1 MSESAEAFRGRGLP
15 FEFALDRAPMSLI
28 RSIVGTPLIGVL
40 GLLDAK
46 LVADGKLRALANEMV
61 DARAL
66 LSQSSEREALID
78 SLTVAKA
85 AELGKAFDVDATPIT
100 SLHRRLNRALA
111 SADDISQLFLFFGI
125 EPDERALGVRRPT
138 VLDVSAGYAL
148 FAHQRSA
155 ARRVIELLEAE
166 PRRVLLHMPT
176 GAGKTRTAM
185 HIVCGHLREREPTLV
200 CWLANSPELL
210 DQAAEEF
217 ERAWGSLGDRA
228 VPVIRFWGDRSPD
241 LSGVRD
247 GFLVAGFQK
256 MHALFARDPNNLLR
270 LGDRTS
276 LTVADEAHQ
285 AIAPTYRTVID
296 TLAHKHPSGRL
307 LGLSATPGR
316 TWADIEKDAALS
328 AFFGRHKVTLEVE
341 GYPDA
346 VEYLMENEYL
356 ARPVFRTL
364 NYEPGTA
371 LQAADIAAL
380 SAALDIPDSL
390 LEVLGEDE
398 QRNLRIVTAVEDL
411 MTRHRRIVVF
421 AASVKN
427 AHLIR
432 AVLSARG
439 HEAHVVTG
447 EMETGGRER
456 AIRRYRGN
464 APEPIIMCN
473 YGVLTTGFDAPK
485 TSAAVIA
492 RPTRSLVL
500 YSQMVGRATRGP
512 RAGGNET
519 AEIVTV
525 VDPDLPG
532 FGDVA
537 EAFKNWEDV
546 WDGR

>member
-1 MSESAEAFRGRGLP
+1 MSDITGNFSGRGLP
-15 FEFALDRAPMSLI
+15 FELALACAPMSLVHE
-28 RSIVGTPLIGVL
+28 IVGEPLIGVL
-40 GLLDAK
+40 GLLDAG
-46 LVADGKLRALANEMV
+46 LVSDEKLRALALETA
-61 DARAL
+61 DPKAILTSAG
-66 LSQSSEREALID
+66 QREALLGAM
-78 SLTVAKA
+78 SVSKVSELARVCEVAV
-85 AELGKAFDVDATPIT
+85 EPIV
-100 SLHRRLNRALA
+100 SIFKRLNRHLA
-111 SADDISQLFLFFGI
+111 GMDDLSPVHLFFGVV
-125 EPDERALGVRRPT
+125 PDVRALGIRRPAI
-138 VLDVSAGYAL
+138 LDIGTNYAL
-148 FAHQRSA
+148 FPHQRVA
-155 ARRVIELLEAE
+155 ARKVIMAMEGE

-185 HIVCGHLREREPTLV
+185 HVVCEHLRVNGPTIV

-217 ERAWGSLGDRA
+217 EKAWGSLGDRSL
-228 VPVIRFWGDRSPD
+228 PVIRYWGARNPD
-241 LSGVRD
+241 FSDLRD
-247 GFLVAGFQK
+247 GFLVGGFQK
-256 MHALFARDPNNLLR
+256 LHALFARDANELLR

-296 TLAHKHPSGRL
+296 TLANKHPKGRL

-316 TWADIEKDAALS
+316 TWADIDKDATLS
-328 AFFGRHKVTLEVE
+328 EFFGREKVTLEVE

-346 VEYLMENEYL
+346 VEYLMANGYL
-356 ARPVFRTL
+356 ARPNFRTL
-364 NYEPGTA
+364 NYGPGST
-371 LQAADIAAL
+371 LGHSDLRAL
-380 SAALDIPDSL
+380 SSALDVPEAL
-390 LEVLGEDE
+390 LEDLGHNE
-398 QRNLRIVTAVEDL
+398 QRNLRIVTAVEEL
-411 MTRHRRIVVF
+411 TARHSRIIVF
-421 AASVKN
+421 AASVDH

-439 HEAHVVTG
+439 YEALVVTG
-447 EMETGGRER
+447 EMEQGPRER
-456 AIRRYRGN
+456 AIRRYKGN

-473 YGVLTTGFDAPK
+473 FGVLTTGFDAPK

-519 AEIVTV
+519 AEILTV
-525 VDPDLPG
+525 VDPNLPG

-546 WDGR
+546 WHD

>member
-1 MSESAEAFRGRGLP
+1 MSDTDETFKGRGLP
-15 FEFALDRAPMSLI
+15 FELALARAPMSLI
-28 RSIVGTPLIGVL
+28 RDIVGAPLIGVL
-40 GLLDAK
+40 GLLDPELVSDAK
-46 LVADGKLRALANEMV
+46 LRMLANEMV
-61 DARAL
+61 NGRAL
-66 LSQSSEREALID
+66 LSQTKERELLIE
-78 SLTVAKA
+78 SLTVAKV
-85 AELGKAFDVDATPIT
+85 AELAKLFDVDTVPIT
-100 SLHRRLNRALA
+100 SLYRRLNRTLA
-111 SADDISQLFLFFGI
+111 GADDLSQLYLFFGI
-125 EPDERALGVRRPT
+125 EPDERSLGSRRPP
-138 VLDVSAGYAL
+138 VLDAPVSYGL

-185 HIVCGHLREREPTLV
+185 HIVCSHLREREPTLV

-210 DQAAEEF
+210 DQASDEF

-228 VPVIRFWGDRSPD
+228 VPVIRFWGDRDPD
-241 LSGVRD
+241 FSGIRD
-247 GFLVAGFQK
+247 GFLVGGFQK

-296 TLAHKHPSGRL
+296 TLAHKHPHGRL

-316 TWADIEKDAALS
+316 TWADIEKDTALS

-346 VEYLMENEYL
+346 VEYLMDNGYL

-364 NYEPGTA
+364 NYEPGAA
-371 LQAADIAAL
+371 LQEFDISTL
-380 SAALDIPDSL
+380 SSALDVPDSV
-390 LEVLGEDE
+390 LEKLGEDE
-398 QRNLRIVTAVEDL
+398 QRNLQIVTAVEDL
-411 MTRHRRIVVF
+411 TTRHGRIVVF

-447 EMETGGRER
+447 EIETGARDR

-464 APEPIIMCN
+464 ATKPIVMCN

-512 RAGGNET
+512 KAGGHDT

-546 WDGR
+546 WDG